1 MRTAENLSVS
11 EDPGGITP
19 IKLRDTV
26 ILRAAYGNVP
36 RSARKSSGTR
46 KHSATHTAI
55 IRRNHP
61 RGRPGTAADP
71 TPASSLHKNRT
82 LGPLLSLGCDFQVH
96 WGSQGRPARPLLAV
110 ASLAWW

>member
-26 ILRAAYGNVP
+26 ILRAAYDNPP
-36 RSARKSSGTR
+36 RLSARRSSGTLR
-46 KHSATHTAI
+46 SSAAHTAI
-55 IRRNHP
+55 IRSNHR

-71 TPASSLHKNRT
+71 TPASSLHKRRSHEATLSRHTSTGRQQISHAAPRT
-82 LGPLLSLGCDFQVH
+82 PSLGT
-96 WGSQGRPARPLLAV
+96 R
-110 ASLAWW
+110 